1 MVGGWFDTVGIG
13 FLTILILVPYLLDD
27 AVGLIPVLQELIENI
42 YSAYLIICNTSL
54 LHG

>member
-27 AVGLIPVLQELIENI
+27 AVGLIPVLQEL
-42 YSAYLIICNTSL
+42 SIILAL
-54 LHG
+54 LLFSWVGFLR